1 MRTTSLLSPQLLEG
15 ARNCVLSCGGI
26 KDGDNV
32 LILNLVDHVY
42 WPTDELAVEALST
55 VAQEAGAHVEVL
67 WTSGMEK
74 GYWEEVPKITLGAIR
89 SADVVIS
96 NTKRI
101 MRPQKAIREVMFKM
115 GITWVRNMCT
125 TAQQLSGEW
134 ARFPFELSDEIT
146 RWVGERLDQSS
157 SWRVTHPN
165 GTDIQG
171 KTRPPA
177 TATVGHKRYGE
188 RRRQGKNR
196 PFPQGCFNPFTC
208 AEANGVIVVER
219 CLPAQAKYMGVP
231 LVRFESQ
238 VKFTIENTR
247 IVHIEGERE
256 AELIRRFYESVEM
269 TEGEKAWSLAG
280 FHAGINP
287 KARVY
292 ESPDRFP
299 EAWVEGPHNN
309 PRVMHFHIGAP
320 GTSEHI
326 SAGMTH
332 ISYLV
337 GDLVGDGATI
347 YFDGEKLYD
356 RGHLV
361 ALDAPEIRE
370 FAAKSGDPDILLAE
384 VPPA

>member
-1 MRTTSLLSPQLLEG
+1 MRTTTIFSPQLLEG
-15 ARNCVLSCGGI
+15 ARNCVLNCGEI
-26 KDGDNV
+26 KAGDNV

-42 WPTDELAVEALST
+42 WPTDELAVSALAA

-67 WTSGMEK
+67 WTSGMER
-74 GYWEEVPKITLGAIR
+74 GYWDTVPRITLGAIQ

-96 NTKRI
+96 NTKTI
-101 MRPQKAIREVMFKM
+101 MRPQKAIRDVMFKR
-115 GITWVRNMCT
+115 GIVWVRNMCT

-146 RWVGERLDQSS
+146 RCVGERLDQAS

-171 KTRPPA
+171 KKGGMP
-177 TATVGHKRYGE
+177 TVTSGFTQRGS
-188 RRRQGKNR
+188 RRKEGKNR
-196 PFPQGCFNPFTC
+196 PFPQGCFNHLTS

-219 CLPAQAKYMGVP
+219 CLPAQAKYLGVP
-231 LVRFESQ
+231 QVRFENK
-238 VKFTIENTR
+238 VKFTVVNNR
-247 IVHIEGERE
+247 IVHIEGGYE
-256 AELIRRFYESVEM
+256 AERIRQFYESLQAI
-269 TEGEKAWSLAG
+269 EGEGVWSVYG

-299 EAWVEGPHNN
+299 EAWVEGPHNSC
-309 PRVMHFHIGAP
+309 RVLHFHLGAP
-320 GTSEHI
+320 GIQEHKSE
-326 SAGMTH
+326 GMTH

-337 GDLVGDGATI
+337 GDLVGEGATV
-347 YFDGEKLYD
+347 YVDGEKLYN

-361 ALDAPEIRE
+361 VLDTPEIRE
-370 FAAKSGDPDILLAE
+370 FAGNFGDPNILLTE
-384 VPPA
+384 VSPA